1 MLTRYLVIDSLSN
14 EVVETVNTIEEAWE
28 VIAMYSSQSEYR
40 KLVVKK
46 EEYSLVKGLGRDPDL
61 H

>member
-1 MLTRYLVIDSLSN
+1 LSN